1 MERSTDNRKVPGPN
15 PGRPTFFFRVKKKMV
30 KRIFL
35 VRHGET
41 VANELNL
48 IQGVTDS
55 ALSKKGVEQA
65 KSLSKYFQDESVN
78 AVYCSDLG
86 RTKQTLELSG
96 IPKKPGVRIVFS
108 SAIRERNYGKL
119 ENRAYVSIKPP
130 ESDFLFHS
138 NAKPDGGESI
148 EDLGKR
154 ITPFFETLLKE
165 NGGGETV
172 VIVTH
177 HNVVVT
183 MLCHLLGLPF
193 EKWRLFKCGNAS
205 VSELVFEDG
214 MWRIKTVNDSCHFG

>member
-1 MERSTDNRKVPGPN
+1 
-15 PGRPTFFFRVKKKMV
+15 MV

-41 VANELNL
+41 VGNELNL
-48 IQGVTDS
+48 IQGTTDS

-65 KSLSKYFQDESVN
+65 KALAKVFLEESVD

-86 RTKQTLELSG
+86 RTRQTLEYSG
-96 IPKKPGVRIVFS
+96 IAKKGVRAVFS
-108 SAIRERNYGKL
+108 SDLRERNYGKL
-119 ENRAYVSIKPP
+119 ENRAYVSLKPP

-138 NAKPDGGESI
+138 NVRPDGGESI

-154 ITPFFETLLKE
+154 IIPFFDFLLKE
-165 NGGGETV
+165 NDGDETV
-172 VIVTH
+172 LIMTH
-177 HNVVVT
+177 HNVAVA

-214 MWRIKTVNDSCHFG
+214 MWRIKVVNDQCHLL